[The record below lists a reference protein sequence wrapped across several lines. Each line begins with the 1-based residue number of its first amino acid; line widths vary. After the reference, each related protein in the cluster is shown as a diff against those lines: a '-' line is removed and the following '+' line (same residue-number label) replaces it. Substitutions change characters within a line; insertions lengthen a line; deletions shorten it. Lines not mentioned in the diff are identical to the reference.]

1 MSSIPHKRALVI
13 GLACVILFAV
23 VAWAVGS
30 RIRSPAQ
37 VAAETA
43 APDASL
49 ITVPVE
55 QRILSTE
62 VIVRGTVRYGAPQ
75 AVVLATSS
83 LKQGSD
89 IVSKAPLAGANLTE
103 GSLAMTVSGRPV
115 FVLRGAD
122 PMSRDLGPDASGQ
135 DVRQL
140 EEALARLGFSP
151 GSVDGRYDSATAAA
165 VAAWYQKAGRAPFG
179 ATDAQTEQLR
189 AALAAAA
196 SARDALLQARLALRG
211 AERPAT
217 PAEVNQARTDAV
229 TADDAVDTASLAV
242 KSADAE
248 AKAAAERALRAR
260 DAVSLATTTGARD
273 TAVAEA
279 DLFEKQTALNLAIE
293 AQEDAQAALA
303 AAPPGAPNL
312 AVLQSNLSDAI
323 AAVPVA
329 RRHADAATAGV
340 IAAREVAR
348 TSVAQAQA
356 DANAASG
363 AATLAVTQR
372 TRARKAL
379 VTARRQ
385 ATLARARVTILT
397 RSVDTTLQRQVVA
410 AAESDVSRSNADAA
424 RLAAR
429 AGIQVPADELLFFPT
444 LPLRVDDSA
453 VKRGD
458 GASGTVMTVSNSQ
471 LAADSSLSISDAKL
485 VRVGLPVTIEEQDL
499 GITLRGTVTRVADK
513 PGTDKVDP
521 TRVYFEVTPQDA
533 PARLVG
539 ASVRLSIA
547 VQSTKGA
554 VLAVPLSAL
563 SVGADGSSRV
573 QVDRGGGKTEYVTVV
588 PGLASSGLVE
598 VRPAGGATLKAGDLV
613 VVGSAG
619 SVPAGGAG
627 NGQSGTDPGAGTT
640 TGTGTGTTTEAGGST
655 TTEPGTGTTAEPGTG
670 TTTGTG
676 GSTTSEPGGSTTTG
690 TVTGGGTP

>member
-1 MSSIPHKRALVI
+1 
-13 GLACVILFAV
+13 
-23 VAWAVGS
+23 
-30 RIRSPAQ
+30 
-37 VAAETA
+37 
-43 APDASL
+43 
-49 ITVPVE
+49 
-55 QRILSTE
+55 
-62 VIVRGTVRYGAPQ
+62 
-75 AVVLATSS
+75 
-83 LKQGSD
+83 
-89 IVSKAPLAGANLTE
+89 
-103 GSLAMTVSGRPV
+103 
-115 FVLRGAD
+115 
-122 PMSRDLGPDASGQ
+122 
-135 DVRQL
+135 
-140 EEALARLGFSP
+140 
-151 GSVDGRYDSATAAA
+151 
-165 VAAWYQKAGRAPFG
+165 
-179 ATDAQTEQLR
+179 
-189 AALAAAA
+189 
-196 SARDALLQARLALRG
+196 
-211 AERPAT
+211 
-217 PAEVNQARTDAV
+217 
-229 TADDAVDTASLAV
+229 
-242 KSADAE
+242 
-248 AKAAAERALRAR
+248 
-260 DAVSLATTTGARD
+260 
-273 TAVAEA
+273 
-279 DLFEKQTALNLAIE
+279 
-293 AQEDAQAALA
+293 
-303 AAPPGAPNL
+303 
-312 AVLQSNLSDAI
+312 
-323 AAVPVA
+323 
-329 RRHADAATAGV
+329 
-340 IAAREVAR
+340 
-348 TSVAQAQA
+348 
-356 DANAASG
+356 
-363 AATLAVTQR
+363 
-372 TRARKAL
+372 
-379 VTARRQ
+379 
-385 ATLARARVTILT
+385 
-397 RSVDTTLQRQVVA
+397 
-410 AAESDVSRSNADAA
+410 
-424 RLAAR
+424 
-429 AGIQVPADELLFFPT
+429 
-444 LPLRVDDSA
+444 
-453 VKRGD
+453 
-458 GASGTVMTVSNSQ
+458 MTVSNSQ